1 MVGVMQF
8 MTMRYVMAA
17 LCLALAPGPVAAQTI
32 LGRVLDQVNE
42 EPVSGV
48 LITLITAS
56 GEQRLRSMTDVTGR
70 FRLTPPESGE
80 YRLSTERF
88 GYYETISPLIALGIE
103 GEAPL
108 ELMIVP
114 QPVGIEGVDVTVEER
129 AEVELDLL
137 GLTPTRLGNRW
148 IGPDRINAIPVK
160 RDLGAILEN
169 TAQAGVRIMR
179 PNNVNLGDNMGLCV
193 SFNRV
198 VTADGGGVCAL
209 IVVNGIVTNGI
220 SALDIDANSVESM
233 AVLDPIEAST
243 FYGTDAGGGAILVW
257 TTRGR

>member
-1 MVGVMQF
+1 MK
-8 MTMRYVMAA
+8 MTMRISTLVAAFVLGVM
-17 LCLALAPGPVAAQTI
+17 PVPTSAQTI
-32 LGRVLDQVNE
+32 LGRVLDQANE
-42 EPVSGV
+42 EPVSDV
-48 LITLITAS
+48 LVTLVTAE
-56 GEQRLRSMTDVTGR
+56 GQQRLRAITDVNGR

-88 GYYETISPLIALGIE
+88 GYYETTSPLIALGVD

-114 QPVGIEGVDVTVEER
+114 QPVGIEGVEVTVEER
-129 AEVELDLL
+129 AEVELDML

-148 IGPDRINAIPVK
+148 IGQARIEAIPVK
-160 RDLGAILEN
+160 RDLGVILEN
-169 TAQAGVRIMR
+169 TAQAGLRIMR

-198 VTADGGGVCAL
+198 VTADGGGKCAL
-209 IVVNGIVTNGI
+209 IVVNGVVTNGI

-243 FYGTDAGGGAILVW
+243 FYGTEGGGGAILVW
-257 TTRGR
+257 TSRGR